1 MQAVVLVGGFGTRLR
16 PLTLSVPKPLLPVV
30 HVSILERLMN
40 RLAAGGVTDAVLS
53 LGFKPQPF
61 LDAFPDNTCGGV
73 RLSYA
78 VEDSP
83 LDTAGAIGFAARH
96 AEVDGTF
103 VVANGDVLCDL
114 DVATLVAFHRSHGAQ
129 GTVHLTP
136 VDDASQ
142 FGVVETDA
150 NGKVQRFV
158 EKPKPGETTSRQIS
172 AGTYVLEPSTL
183 KRMPGDAPLSIER
196 VTFPDMAEAGELFA
210 MSTTDYW
217 IDAGRP
223 DTYIRANLD
232 WVKRGKDHNAK
243 AVHPTAVVA
252 PNARI
257 IDSIVGAGVR
267 VGQHA
272 IVKAS
277 VLLPGAILG
286 TNTRVVD
293 SAVMGVVKDHAK
305 LHGCLIG
312 SEGVVGFGEQLIDA
326 RVPSPEAHE

>member
-16 PLTLSVPKPLLPVV
+16 PLTLSVPKPLLPIV

-40 RLAAGGVTDAVLS
+40 TLAAGGVTDAVLS
-53 LGFKPQPF
+53 LGFRPQPF
-61 LDAFPDNTCGGV
+61 LDAFPDNICGGV

-96 AEVDGTF
+96 AEIDETF
-103 VVANGDVLCDL
+103 IVANGDVICDL
-114 DVATLVAFHRSHGAQ
+114 DVASLVTFHRSHGAQ
-129 GTVHLTP
+129 GTLHLTP
-136 VDDASQ
+136 VEDASQ
-142 FGVVETDA
+142 YGVVETDA
-150 NGKVQRFV
+150 IGKVQRFV

-196 VTFPDMAEAGELFA
+196 VTFPEMAEAGELFA

-232 WVKRGKDHNAK
+232 WVSRGKAGGAK
-243 AVHPTAVVA
+243 AVHPTAIVA

-257 IDSIVGAGVR
+257 VDSIVGAGVR
-267 VGQHA
+267 VGPNA
-272 IVKAS
+272 LVKAS
-277 VLLPGAILG
+277 VLLPGAIIG
-286 TNTRVVD
+286 ANTRIVD
-293 SAVMGVVKDHAK
+293 SAVMGEVKDHAK

-326 RVPSPEAHE
+326 RVPSPDAST